1 MLQTFFLRHPA
12 DAHPAD
18 LFSNTM
24 QTYTLQT
31 FFLKHPADAHPADL
45 FSNTMQTYTL
55 QTLFFN
61 TLQTNNLQ
69 TLFYNTLQALHAADL
84 IFQHPAD
91 LTSCRHYWPKTCCRQ
106 SCCRQTPCRQSSCR
120 QKHPA
125 DKTCCRRK
133 IMSARILHIVCR
145 KIMSAGC
152 FGSCDATSIRP
163 ACSQLTDSI
172 SCHQNDNF

>member
-1 MLQTFFLRHPA
+1 MH
-12 DAHPAD
+12 
-18 LFSNTM
+18 
-24 QTYTLQT
+24 TLQT
-31 FFLKHPADAHPADL
+31 FFQTPCRLTRCRPY
-45 FSNTMQTYTL
+45 FSTPCRRTICRPYFITPCRLYTL

-61 TLQTNNLQ
+61 TLQTLS
-69 TLFYNTLQALHAADL
+69 HAAAA
-84 IFQHPAD
+84 AD

-133 IMSARILHIVCR
+133 IMSARIWHVVCR

-152 FGSCDATSIRP
+152 FGSCDETAKI
-163 ACSQLTDSI
+163 
-172 SCHQNDNF
+172 

>member
-1 MLQTFFLRHPA
+1 MNTLQTFFLTPCRLTRCRPYFPTPCRLNVLNMLQTFFL
-12 DAHPAD
+12 
-18 LFSNTM
+18 
-24 QTYTLQT
+24 Q
-31 FFLKHPADAHPADL
+31 HPADAHPADL

-61 TLQTNNLQ
+61 TLQTNTLQ

-152 FGSCDATSIRP
+152 FGSCDEFI
-163 ACSQLTDSI
+163 
-172 SCHQNDNF
+172 